1 MRTLILTILLFTFN
15 AIHAQDSLMV
25 VDIHEDISAGYKP
38 GNFVTIPITNSKD
51 ISSAWKKQLKN
62 DSKGDVTD
70 KKNEMVLT
78 KTILPAIS
86 SDTIVIYSRIT
97 SAISPKS
104 GTDMKIF
111 VMAGDSSFISS
122 NEAPAIDG
130 RIKNYLRTFAVAQ
143 YKNAVAEELNIEQ
156 KKLNQLRE
164 DLKKLEHDNENH
176 KKRIKSNQA
185 ENMDLQEKIYSNDE
199 VIDTKTSEIAQQA
212 NTVADAQAE
221 DQKSD
226 EEKKLKHLQKDK
238 EKLLDEKQSNRKKI
252 EKNNDA
258 NEDLQKQLD
267 LNTSTNIPNKKEEIG
282 REEEVVRNLSQKL
295 NAIR

>member
-130 RIKNYLRTFAVAQ
+130 RIKNYLRTFAVDQ